1 MARRDSFISPRVIF
15 SCGFVWNTRKVTQTK
30 RNFEKNK
37 KASGE
42 QRGETEGYFE
52 RWRSGKPNRLLFR
65 AEDMNCCYCQKTSIW
80 GNETSIWEIW
90 TTQSDSFWALTTG
103 LFFHPMNEKKNQC
116 KCPGVASRTSI
127 RKHVSWGGSAPT
139 GNDSLSHGRIYF
151 SETLSFNLHSIRTL
165 LFGFSTFIRQ
175 QILRLSRLFRGN
187 SPGTFSWT
195 SNIPATSYI
204 CTVCGIYKDSWHSW
218 LVRQPFQNLK
228 KKKKKGTETSVSWF
242 ARGLDELCC
251 RWPLRVIHGFHRT
264 SDWRSRCCFFLPG
277 LWRNTWCEER
287 P

>member
-42 QRGETEGYFE
+42 QRGETEGDFE

-103 LFFHPMNEKKNQC
+103 LFFPPWMKKKNQC

-127 RKHVSWGGSAPT
+127 RKHVSR
-139 GNDSLSHGRIYF
+139 GRISSHREWQPISRKKIF
-151 SETLSFNLHSIRTL
+151 FRD
-165 LFGFSTFIRQ
+165 TFI
-175 QILRLSRLFRGN
+175 
-187 SPGTFSWT
+187 
-195 SNIPATSYI
+195 
-204 CTVCGIYKDSWHSW
+204 
-218 LVRQPFQNLK
+218 
-228 KKKKKGTETSVSWF
+228 
-242 ARGLDELCC
+242 
-251 RWPLRVIHGFHRT
+251 
-264 SDWRSRCCFFLPG
+264 
-277 LWRNTWCEER
+277 
-287 P
+287 